1 MTGIYTLNEYICK
14 GLFNQGNT
22 LGIKV
27 PGSVLRGHL
36 DGFPSSILLQFG
48 FVINMKNFFL
58 VLILASAA
66 LFVLVGLSESIFWAR
81 RGRRHRRSC
90 QRQDCVLYD
99 WTDFGSCSKTCGW
112 GYVNQRRNIKTKSS
126 CSGRQCPSASSPQR
140 KRTRSCY
147 SRCCPVN
154 CLWTW
159 KSWGSCH
166 GCGMSQQTRWI
177 RITQNP
183 SCRGTPCPSRR
194 SETRSCFPGV

>member
-1 MTGIYTLNEYICK
+1 
-14 GLFNQGNT
+14 
-22 LGIKV
+22 
-27 PGSVLRGHL
+27 
-36 DGFPSSILLQFG
+36 
-48 FVINMKNFFL
+48 MKNFFL

-66 LFVLVGLSESIFWAR
+66 LFALVGLSESIFWR
-81 RGRRHRRSC
+81 RRRRRRRRSC

-112 GYVNQRRNIKTKSS
+112 GSVNQRRNIKTKSS
-126 CSGRQCPSASSPQR
+126 CSGTPCPSATSPQR
-140 KRTRSCY
+140 KRTRSCH

-159 KSWGSCH
+159 KSWASCL
-166 GCGMSQQTRWI
+166 GCGMSQQTRWM

-194 SETRSCFPGV
+194 SETRRCFTGV